1 MGYIDFHAWQNIQ
14 AHKIEFSCKP
24 SKKLLFK
31 ADLWFFDND
40 EENDAWYTVGGAARG
55 GNSGAEAKATNTNRD
70 DTYGQELDITVKY
83 KLLKNFGVV
92 AGYSHYFVDDFI
104 EDSVNGGVGGTLN
117 NDSDTDWFY
126 LQTTMKF

>member
-1 MGYIDFHAWQNIQ
+1 MNIE
-14 AHKIEFSCKP
+14 AHKIAFSCKP

-31 ADLWFFDND
+31 ADLWFFDNN
-40 EENDAWYTVGGAARG
+40 EENDAWYTVGGGIRG
-55 GNSGAEAKATNTNRD
+55 ATSNTRAETKAGNTNRD

-92 AGYSHYFVDDFI
+92 AGYSHYFIDDFI
-104 EDSVNGGVGGTLN
+104 EDAANGGVGVAGS